1 MSKLE
6 VAVIIPALNPLES
19 LINYTHE
26 LLANGIAHVIVV
38 NDGSTA
44 DVMNIFT
51 ALSALD
57 HCTVIHH
64 DKNKGKGT
72 ALKTAF
78 TYYINHFHHLN
89 GVVTADADSQHAIGD
104 VLNLATTLVESE
116 HGLLLGVRNFQ
127 LDYVPP
133 KSKFGN
139 TITSLFFHL
148 LYGKKLTDTQTGL
161 RGIPTSELD
170 WMIAIKGERYEYEI
184 NMLIHAVKRSIPLIE
199 LHIETIYY
207 ENNSRTYFKA
217 IKDSS
222 KIFTKL
228 VAGSFRKSSY
238 FEPAKGEH
246 HAK

>member
-89 GVVTADADSQHAIGD
+89 GVVTADADSQHAIG
-104 VLNLATTLVESE
+104 
-116 HGLLLGVRNFQ
+116 
-127 LDYVPP
+127 
-133 KSKFGN
+133 
-139 TITSLFFHL
+139 
-148 LYGKKLTDTQTGL
+148 
-161 RGIPTSELD
+161 IPTSELD
-170 WMIAIKGERYEYEI
+170 WMIAVKGERYEYEI